1 MKDPC
6 YIPCMSITRTLP
18 LLLLALAIRRAP

>member
-6 YIPCMSITRTLP
+6 YIPAMLIARTLP